1 MEAVCV
7 DFPKNKCNFLHKNKL
22 AIVRRVQFL
31 TGRRPTRSFSPGAVA
46 TIALQ
51 KLAPER
57 ESVLDEFEAV
67 VLVDGEVHFGG
78 VVGPGAEH
86 QLAGLLVERV
96 EADVDGT
103 HRPKH
108 SARLPADTAVPTQH
122 RLELRVLAVDALRAE
137 QEQQRQL
144 EQNYPRR
151 RIEVRPTALLSLL
164 TLTLILTLTF
174 DPDLDLDRDFQ
185 SPIS

>member
-51 KLAPER
+51 KLAPVR

-96 EADVDGT
+96 EADIDGT

-108 SARLPADTAVPTQH
+108 SARLPANMRQPDNSTMETYYYVPPGSQRTRPSRLSTAWNS
-122 RLELRVLAVDALRAE
+122 E
-137 QEQQRQL
+137 
-144 EQNYPRR
+144 Y
-151 RIEVRPTALLSLL
+151 
-164 TLTLILTLTF
+164 
-174 DPDLDLDRDFQ
+174 
-185 SPIS
+185 SP